1 MEIASSRDQRQA
13 RSEIRRWTRNRKRQ
27 PSLLGMI
34 IVFAVIAVAFIA
46 VILVNKGNDLA
57 GHIIEALTLLVMAFT
72 AGQVIIMRESTAMQ
86 VSQAVYEDTLKV
98 FEKQNKESCYNAI
111 ARLKEKTGWSKE
123 ELNEDPEYK
132 KVNEFVYHYEYLGQL
147 VRYNK
152 VDFGLLFDTV
162 TFPDPLW
169 EKLIEGGEN
178 SVLVRLRYLWY
189 DKWDGFEYLHAAY
202 ELLRKYDELARFD
215 INEYAAKIK
224 GATEAEKKEKAEE
237 KQKELRDDYETA
249 ILEWVKVKERLKGKR
264 VSL

>member
-1 MEIASSRDQRQA
+1 MEKANLRDRINA
-13 RSEIRRWTRNRKRQ
+13 RYEICCWTRNRKRH

-34 IVFAVIAVAFIA
+34 LVIALIAVAFIA
-46 VILVNKGNDLA
+46 VIHVNKENDLA
-57 GHIIEALTLLVMAFT
+57 GHIIEVLTLLVMTFT

-123 ELNEDPEYK
+123 ELNEDPDYK

-162 TFPDPLW
+162 TFPDTLW
-169 EKLIEGGEN
+169 EKLSAGGKN
-178 SVLVRLRYLWY
+178 SVLAGLRDHWY
-189 DKWDGFEYLHAAY
+189 DKWDGFEYLHVSY
-202 ELLRKYDELARFD
+202 ELLRKYDELARAD
-215 INEYAAKIK
+215 ESKQEEAKQPYYM
-224 GATEAEKKEKAEE
+224 AVV
-237 KQKELRDDYETA
+237 
-249 ILEWVKVKERLKGKR
+249 EWVKVKNRL
-264 VSL
+264 